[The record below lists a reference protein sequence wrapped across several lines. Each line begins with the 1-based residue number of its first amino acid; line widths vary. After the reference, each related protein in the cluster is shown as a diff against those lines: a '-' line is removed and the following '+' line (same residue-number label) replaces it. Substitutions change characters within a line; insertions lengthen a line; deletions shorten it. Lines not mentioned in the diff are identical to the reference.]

1 MKFQFPRHL
10 FTPLLIYDAVNELTP
25 KPPAPPPAP
34 PDIWAKVEIVPVI
47 DYIQK
52 VYQRSVAETEQS
64 AVATQTFSIVVS
76 GGELNVKGIRSK
88 QKITTKLNSTIV
100 VDNTII
106 NDLQMNVPQMF
117 ANVLVPG
124 NTQNTNDLRTNVQ
137 VAVRSVI
144 TQENIQKI
152 IQSSY
157 DFNKFEMYIRGKLTI
172 DGDIDSDQTITTK
185 LVAVNIIQALVNQSG
200 VLNMVAEEE
209 AQAPEK
215 KGPNVLALIVAIVS
229 SIICFI
235 LFLMLIL
242 YGTSSKRGT

>member
-10 FTPLLIYDAVNELTP
+10 FTPLLIYDAINEAT
-25 KPPAPPPAP
+25 PAPKAPPAP

-47 DYIQK
+47 EYIQK
-52 VYQRSVAETEQS
+52 IYQRSVAETTQS
-64 AVATQTFSIVVS
+64 AVATQTFTIVVA
-76 GGELNVKGIRSK
+76 GGTLDVKNIRSK
-88 QKITTKLNSTIV
+88 QTITTKLDSTIV
-100 VDNTII
+100 VDNTVI

-124 NTQNTNDLRTNVQ
+124 DTQNTNDLRTKVQ
-137 VAVRSVI
+137 VAVKSVI

-157 DFNKFEMYIRGKLTI
+157 DFNKFEMYVRGKLTI
-172 DGDIDSDQTITTK
+172 DGDLDSDQTIVTR

-200 VLNMVAEEE
+200 VLNMVSQEE
-209 AQAPEK
+209 APSEK
-215 KGPNVLALIVAIVS
+215 KKVNILALVIAVVS
-229 SIICFI
+229 SIICLI
-235 LFLMLIL
+235 LFLMLII